1 METHIME
8 THIMETHIMRLYM
21 RDWCGPGWI
30 ARRASGGRGLKR
42 LEEGGSRSAQPQ
54 LVTFTLRF
62 SVQTNTPSC
71 TICQAAV
78 YVPARAGVL
87 MAMVAV

>member
-1 METHIME
+1 METP
-8 THIMETHIMRLYM
+8 IMETHIMRLYM
-21 RDWCGPGWI
+21 RGWRGPERSARCANGGERGW
-30 ARRASGGRGLKR
+30 KR
-42 LEEGGSRSAQPQ
+42 LGGSRSAQPQ

-78 YVPARAGVL
+78 YVPAVAGVL

>member
-1 METHIME
+1 ME

-21 RDWCGPGWI
+21 RGWRGPERT
-30 ARRASGGRGLKR
+30 ARCANGGERGLKR

-78 YVPARAGVL
+78 YVPAVAGVL